1 MDPPTP
7 ATTLTTLLN
16 SLHSHLQSQTQFL
29 PTLHTQLGLPPSA
42 LEDEL
47 KDLQQQLV
55 QGVELQVNKR
65 RQEVAEWMTKCE
77 DVENGCIQYTKS
89 LGGNVKATGSSLGE
103 LRKENALPRRFEMIS
118 DYQEK
123 LRQVCAT
130 EVFTS
135 VLLTTIFVLAIPHQ
149 T

>member
-1 MDPPTP
+1 MDLPTP

-29 PTLHTQLGLPPSA
+29 PTLHTQLGLPASA

-65 RQEVAEWMTKCE
+65 RQEVAEWMAKCE
-77 DVENGCIQYTKS
+77 DVESDCIHFTKS
-89 LGGNVKATGSSLGE
+89 LGGNVKATGCSLGE
-103 LRKENALPRRFEMIS
+103 LKKEHALPRQYEMIS
-118 DYQEK
+118 EYKEK
-123 LRQVCAT
+123 LRQVRVIVLLFQSTAYLDS
-130 EVFTS
+130 TS
-135 VLLTTIFVLAIPHQ
+135 VIPH
-149 T
+149 